1 MSSSEPNTN
10 ANTSILRKILLKLI
24 FWKKSKEITL
34 RDTIEELIEE
44 DECSETQSIAE
55 NEREILGNVL
65 SLRDVQVQDIMVP
78 RVEIEAVP
86 VTAHIEELISIFVET
101 HKSSIIVYQGNI
113 DNLLGVVYLKDVAN
127 WFKMNKPFN
136 LSIFVKEI
144 LFVPP
149 TMRSLDLLLK
159 MRETGIKLAIVVDEY
174 GGVDGLVSFRDIIE
188 EIIGDIQDATEI
200 KNQKKK
206 ILKSSDGSVIADG
219 RSTFEEIEKF
229 GNLKIEPSDDDI
241 DTIGG
246 MISSI
251 TGRVPVRGE
260 LITSENG
267 NLEFEILDADP
278 RKIKSVKIRKKG

>member
-1 MSSSEPNTN
+1 MSINEPVSSSSKTFLKE
-10 ANTSILRKILLKLI
+10 ILQKLL
-24 FWKKSKEITL
+24 FWKKSKETTL

-44 DECSETQSIAE
+44 DEGSETQSIAE
-55 NEREILGNVL
+55 DEREMLGNVL
-65 SLRDVQVQDIMVP
+65 NLRDVQVQDIMVP

-86 VTAHIEELISIFVET
+86 VTAHMEELMSKFVET
-101 HKSSIIVYQGNI
+101 QKSSIIVYQGNI

-206 ILKSSDGSVIADG
+206 IVKSSDGSVVADG
-219 RSTFEEIEKF
+219 RSTFEEIQKF
-229 GNLKIEPSDDDI
+229 GNLKIKPEDDSM

-246 MISSI
+246 LISSI

-260 LITSENG
+260 LITSEDG
-267 NLEFEILDADP
+267 RLEFEILDADP
-278 RKIKSVKIRKKG
+278 RKIKSVRIRSKG

>member
-1 MSSSEPNTN
+1 MSSSEPSTS
-10 ANTSILRKILLKLI
+10 ANKSYIKKILLKLL
-24 FWKKSKEITL
+24 FWKKAKEPTL

-44 DECSETQSIAE
+44 DECAEQQSIAE

-65 SLRDVQVQDIMVP
+65 SLHDVQVQDIMVP
-78 RVEIEAVP
+78 RVEIEAVA
-86 VTAHIEELISIFVET
+86 VTAHIEELISKFVET
-101 HKSSIIVYQGNI
+101 QKSMIVVYQGNI
-113 DNLLGVVYLKDVAN
+113 DNVLGAVYLRDVVN

-149 TMRSLDLLLK
+149 TMRSLDLLLQ
-159 MRETGIKLAIVVDEY
+159 MRESGIKSAIIVDEY

-206 ILKSSDGSVIADG
+206 VVKNSDGSVIADA
-219 RSTFEEIEKF
+219 RATFEELQKYGSIQI
-229 GNLKIEPSDDDI
+229 NPDDDTI

-251 TGRVPVRGE
+251 AGRVPVRGE
-260 LITSENG
+260 LVTSDDEKI
-267 NLEFEILDADP
+267 EFEIVDADP
-278 RKIKSVKIRKKG
+278 RRIKSVRIRKKG

>member
-1 MSSSEPNTN
+1 MSSSEPVSSSSKTFLRE
-10 ANTSILRKILLKLI
+10 ILQKLL
-24 FWKKSKEITL
+24 FWKKSKESTL

-44 DECSETQSIAE
+44 DEYSETQSIAE
-55 NEREILGNVL
+55 DEREMLGNVL
-65 SLRDVQVQDIMVP
+65 NLRDVQVQDIMVP
-78 RVEIEAVP
+78 RVEIEAIP
-86 VTAHIEELISIFVET
+86 VTAHIEELMSKFVET
-101 HKSSIIVYQGNI
+101 QKSSVIVYQGNI

-206 ILKSSDGSVIADG
+206 IIKSSDGSVVADG
-219 RSTFEEIEKF
+219 KSTFEEIQKF
-229 GNLKIEPSDDDI
+229 GNLKIKPEDDSM

-246 MISSI
+246 LISSI
-251 TGRVPVRGE
+251 IGRVPVRGE
-260 LITSENG
+260 LVTSEDG
-267 NLEFEILDADP
+267 RLEFEILDADP
-278 RKIKSVKIRKKG
+278 RRIKSVRIRRKG

>member
-1 MSSSEPNTN
+1 MFSGFLKRTLKKLLFWRSSRES
-10 ANTSILRKILLKLI
+10 
-24 FWKKSKEITL
+24 TL

-44 DECSETQSIAE
+44 DGYSETQSIAE

-65 SLRDVQVQDIMVP
+65 NLRDIRVQDIMIP
-78 RVEIEAVP
+78 RVEIEALP
-86 VTAHIEELISIFVET
+86 VTAHIEELISRFVET
-101 HKSSIIVYQGNI
+101 QKSSLIIYQGSI

-127 WFKMNKPFN
+127 WFRMNKPFN

-149 TMRSLDLLLK
+149 TMKSLDLLLK
-159 MRETGIKLAIVVDEY
+159 MRETGVKLAVVVDEY
-174 GGVDGLVSFRDIIE
+174 GGVDGLVSFMDIIE
-188 EIIGDIQDATEI
+188 EVIGDIQDATEI

-206 ILKSSDGSVIADG
+206 VLKSSDGSVVADA
-219 RSTFEEIEKF
+219 RSTFNEIHKY
-229 GNLKIEPSDDDI
+229 GGIKITPEDKTI

-251 TGRVPVRGE
+251 TGKVPVRGE
-260 LITSENG
+260 LITYPQD

-278 RKIKSVKIRKKG
+278 RKIKSVRIRKKG

>member
-1 MSSSEPNTN
+1 MSSNEPVSSSSKTFLKE
-10 ANTSILRKILLKLI
+10 ILQKLL
-24 FWKKSKEITL
+24 FWKKSKETTL

-44 DECSETQSIAE
+44 DEGSETQSIAE
-55 NEREILGNVL
+55 DEREMLGNVL
-65 SLRDVQVQDIMVP
+65 NLRDVQVQDIMVP

-86 VTAHIEELISIFVET
+86 VTAHMEELMSKFVET
-101 HKSSIIVYQGNI
+101 QKSSIIVYQGNI

-206 ILKSSDGSVIADG
+206 IVKSSDGSVVADG
-219 RSTFEEIEKF
+219 KSTFEEIQKF
-229 GNLKIEPSDDDI
+229 GNLKIKPEDDSM

-246 MISSI
+246 LISSI

-260 LITSENG
+260 LITSEDG
-267 NLEFEILDADP
+267 RLEFEILDADP
-278 RKIKSVKIRKKG
+278 RKIKSVRIRSKG

>member
-1 MSSSEPNTN
+1 MSNCEPQPSSSKTFLKKF
-10 ANTSILRKILLKLI
+10 LRRLL
-24 FWKKSKEITL
+24 FWKTSKEITL

-44 DECSETQSIAE
+44 DECAETQSIAE
-55 NEREILGNVL
+55 NERELLGNVL

-78 RVEIEAVP
+78 RVEIESLP
-86 VTAHIEELISIFVET
+86 VTAHIEELISRFVET
-101 HKSSIIVYQGNI
+101 QKSSIIVYQGNI

-127 WFKMNKPFN
+127 WFRMNKPFN
-136 LSIFVKEI
+136 LSIFVKEV

-206 ILKSSDGSVIADG
+206 VLKSSDGSVIADG
-219 RSTFEEIEKF
+219 RSTFEEIQKF
-229 GNLKIEPSDDDI
+229 GNIRIEPVDDDI

-260 LITSENG
+260 LITSESG

-278 RKIKSVKIRKKG
+278 MKIKSVKIRKKE

>member
-1 MSSSEPNTN
+1 MSSNEPVSSSSKTFLKE
-10 ANTSILRKILLKLI
+10 ILQKLL
-24 FWKKSKEITL
+24 FWKKSKETTL

-44 DECSETQSIAE
+44 DEGSETQSIAE
-55 NEREILGNVL
+55 DEREMLGNVL
-65 SLRDVQVQDIMVP
+65 NLRDVQVQDIMVP

-86 VTAHIEELISIFVET
+86 VTAHMEELMSKFVET
-101 HKSSIIVYQGNI
+101 QKSSIIVYQGNI

-206 ILKSSDGSVIADG
+206 IVKSSDGSVVADG
-219 RSTFEEIEKF
+219 KSTFEEI
-229 GNLKIEPSDDDI
+229 
-241 DTIGG
+241 
-246 MISSI
+246 
-251 TGRVPVRGE
+251 
-260 LITSENG
+260 
-267 NLEFEILDADP
+267 
-278 RKIKSVKIRKKG
+278 

>member
-1 MSSSEPNTN
+1 MSMDESTASNKK
-10 ANTSILRKILLKLI
+10 SLLRKILFKLL
-24 FWKKSKEITL
+24 FWRKAKEPTI

-44 DECSETQSIAE
+44 DEVSETKSIAE
-55 NEREILGNVL
+55 DEREMLGNVL
-65 SLRDVQVQDIMVP
+65 NLRDVQVQDIMVP
-78 RVEIEAVP
+78 RVEIEAVA
-86 VTAHIEELISIFVET
+86 VTAHIEELISKFVET
-101 HKSSIIVYQGNI
+101 QKSTIVVYQGNI
-113 DNLLGVVYLKDVAN
+113 DNLLGIVYLKDVAN
-127 WFKMNKPFN
+127 WFKTNKPFN
-136 LSIFVKEI
+136 LSLFVKEI

-206 ILKSSDGSVIADG
+206 VLKSSDGSVIADG
-219 RSTFEEIEKF
+219 RSTFEEIEKY
-229 GNLKIEPSDDDI
+229 GNMKIEPSDDDM

-260 LITSENG
+260 LITSG
-267 NLEFEILDADP
+267 DGTLEFEIIDADP
-278 RKIKSVKIRKKG
+278 MKIKSVKIRKKG

>member
-1 MSSSEPNTN
+1 M
-10 ANTSILRKILLKLI
+10 
-24 FWKKSKEITL
+24 
-34 RDTIEELIEE
+34 
-44 DECSETQSIAE
+44 
-55 NEREILGNVL
+55 
-65 SLRDVQVQDIMVP
+65 
-78 RVEIEAVP
+78 
-86 VTAHIEELISIFVET
+86 
-101 HKSSIIVYQGNI
+101 YQGNI

-136 LSIFVKEI
+136 LSLFVKEI

-159 MRETGIKLAIVVDEY
+159 MRETGIKLAIIVDEY

-206 ILKSSDGSVIADG
+206 VLKSSDGSVIADG

-229 GNLKIEPSDDDI
+229 GNIKIEPGDDDM

-246 MISSI
+246 IISSI
-251 TGRVPVRGE
+251 AGRVPVRGE
-260 LITSENG
+260 LITSEDG
-267 NLEFEILDADP
+267 ALEFEIIDADP
-278 RKIKSVKIRKKG
+278 MKIKSVKIRKKG